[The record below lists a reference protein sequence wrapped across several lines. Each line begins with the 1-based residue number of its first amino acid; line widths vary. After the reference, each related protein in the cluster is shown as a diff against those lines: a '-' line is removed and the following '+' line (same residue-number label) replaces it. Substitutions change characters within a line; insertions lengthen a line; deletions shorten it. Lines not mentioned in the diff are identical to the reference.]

1 MDAQTQQKLV
11 EDVSYLRGR
20 FDTIIPEMQK
30 SSSNIN
36 TILQLHKEEI
46 DKLKDQNLVFKT
58 KVAIFGSIAGF
69 VGGTLISILVA
80 VANKFIGKNI

>member
-1 MDAQTQQKLV
+1 MDKGKIDKLL
-11 EDVSYLRGR
+11 EDISYLRGR

-46 DKLKDQNLVFKT
+46 DKIKDQQLVFKT
-58 KVAIFGSIAGF
+58 KVGVYGALAGI
-69 VGGTLISILVA
+69 VGGAVVTIIVTLITTYIKSI
-80 VANKFIGKNI
+80 